1 MGINGMV
8 KLREVYLPPYN
19 ITNGGY
25 LELWKIVFQTGH
37 RHNKR
42 KNIKDYTWT

>member
-8 KLREVYLPPYN
+8 KLHEVYLLPYN
-19 ITNGGY
+19 ITNEGY
-25 LELWKIVFQTGH
+25 WKDNELWKIVFQTGH

-42 KNIKDYTWT
+42 KNIKD